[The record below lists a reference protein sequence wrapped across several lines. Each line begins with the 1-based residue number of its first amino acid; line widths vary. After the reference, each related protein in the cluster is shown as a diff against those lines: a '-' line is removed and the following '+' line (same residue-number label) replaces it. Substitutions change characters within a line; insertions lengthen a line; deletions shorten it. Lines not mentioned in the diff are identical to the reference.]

1 MFKIIANAVVAAM
14 LLFALN
20 AQAAEPDEKELRA
33 ADARQADAAR
43 TRNVDALA
51 TMMHPMFMV
60 NSPEGEVW
68 PRAKVL
74 DMWRSR
80 TIGRDSFGRAVEQV
94 KIVDD
99 VGIVM
104 GREIVAPSVDSVA
117 GQRRRDSAKPVER
130 RFTNVWLWQNDKWW
144 FLSRHANE
152 QPVNKAVPG
161 KTITPFSPSA
171 RLL

>member
-1 MFKIIANAVVAAM
+1 MDKILRMIANAAIAAS
-14 LLFALN
+14 LLLAVGS
-20 AQAAEPDEKELRA
+20 QAAKPDEKELRA

-43 TRNVDALA
+43 TRNADALG

-68 PRAKVL
+68 PREKVL
-74 DMWRSR
+74 SMCRSSA
-80 TIGRDSFGRAVEQV
+80 IGHDSFGRAVEQV
-94 KIVDD
+94 KIVHD

-117 GQRRRDSAKPVER
+117 GQRRRHSAKHIER

-152 QPVNKAVPG
+152 MPVSKAAPG
-161 KTITPFSPSA
+161 K
-171 RLL
+171 

>member
-1 MFKIIANAVVAAM
+1 MFKIIANAVVAAT

-20 AQAAEPDEKELRA
+20 SQAAEPDEKELRA

-60 NSPEGEVW
+60 NSPEGEVL

-80 TIGRDSFGRAVEQV
+80 AIGRDSFGRAVEQV

-104 GREIVAPSVDSVA
+104 GREIVAPAVDSVA
-117 GQRRRDSAKPVER
+117 GQRRRASTKPVER

-152 QPVNKAVPG
+152 QPVSKAVPG
-161 KTITPFSPSA
+161 KMITPFSPSA